1 MPRIEIHTSEKGRKS
16 LGGEE
21 FEKCGPIE
29 PSRSGGEIFCERAEE
44 EEEEEEEKEKEKI
57 PHMCES
63 IDH

>member
-44 EEEEEEEKEKEKI
+44 EEEEEEEEKEKEWAG
-57 PHMCES
+57 
-63 IDH
+63 